1 MCEGGQRAI
10 RKEIHRLE
18 QNPYGTEIPMCSHK
32 EFRFHHHSAQTRS
45 CYGVAMDLNPPSGVP
60 RSEVNPDHI
69 VPVTNFSADT
79 LCSIIAH
86 MEVSTD
92 FEHLVYR
99 EAELD
104 AIWSITG
111 FFLVNEPNSSQLEAV
126 RRLHAGAH
134 KAHDLVADRRPA
146 EAATVLRSFL

>member
-1 MCEGGQRAI
+1 M
-10 RKEIHRLE
+10 KL
-18 QNPYGTEIPMCSHK
+18 
-32 EFRFHHHSAQTRS
+32 
-45 CYGVAMDLNPPSGVP
+45 DPPSGVP

-79 LCSIIAH
+79 LWSIIAH

-111 FFLVNEPNSSQLEAV
+111 FYLVNEPKSNQREAV
-126 RRLHAGAH
+126 GRLHAGVH

-146 EAATVLRSFL
+146 EAAVVLRNLL

>member
-1 MCEGGQRAI
+1 ME
-10 RKEIHRLE
+10 
-18 QNPYGTEIPMCSHK
+18 
-32 EFRFHHHSAQTRS
+32 
-45 CYGVAMDLNPPSGVP
+45 LNAPSGAS
-60 RSEVNPDHI
+60 RSDVNPAHI

-79 LCSIIAH
+79 LWSIIAH

-111 FFLVNEPNSSQLEAV
+111 FFLMNERDSNQHEAV
-126 RRLHAGAH
+126 SRLHAGAH
-134 KAHDLVADRRPA
+134 KAHDLVADRRPL
-146 EAATVLRSFL
+146 EAAMLLRTFL

>member
-1 MCEGGQRAI
+1 
-10 RKEIHRLE
+10 
-18 QNPYGTEIPMCSHK
+18 
-32 EFRFHHHSAQTRS
+32 
-45 CYGVAMDLNPPSGVP
+45 MDLNAHNGAP
-60 RSEVNPDHI
+60 RSEVNPAHI

-79 LCSIIAH
+79 LSSIIAH

-104 AIWSITG
+104 AIWSLTG
-111 FFLVNEPNSSQLEAV
+111 FILLNEPDSNQREAAK
-126 RRLHAGAH
+126 RLHAGAH

-146 EAATVLRSFL
+146 EAAMVLRAFL

>member
-1 MCEGGQRAI
+1 MERNGGNGLSP
-10 RKEIHRLE
+10 E
-18 QNPYGTEIPMCSHK
+18 
-32 EFRFHHHSAQTRS
+32 
-45 CYGVAMDLNPPSGVP
+45 
-60 RSEVNPDHI
+60 EVNPAHI
-69 VPVTNFSADT
+69 VNVADFSANT
-79 LCSIIAH
+79 LRNIIAH
-86 MEVSTD
+86 IEVSTD

-111 FFLVNEPNSSQLEAV
+111 FFLVNEPHSNQREAV

-146 EAATVLRSFL
+146 DAAVVLRSFL

>member
-1 MCEGGQRAI
+1 MELNERSRAS
-10 RKEIHRLE
+10 R
-18 QNPYGTEIPMCSHK
+18 P
-32 EFRFHHHSAQTRS
+32 
-45 CYGVAMDLNPPSGVP
+45 
-60 RSEVNPDHI
+60 EVNPAHV

-79 LCSIIAH
+79 LWSIIAH

-104 AIWSITG
+104 AIWTITG
-111 FFLVNEPNSSQLEAV
+111 FFLVNEPHSNQLEAV

-146 EAATVLRSFL
+146 EAAVVLRSFL